1 MKKLLLLLLCVPLI
15 FSCGE
20 REQRKSWLE
29 QWGYKGKMKSAEYTT
44 YYASIKLGEISKESV
59 ILEPFESIDEWI
71 LPYAKTQYNI
81 YGDIKKRV
89 WYADQEK
96 EIGGKRLYVYN
107 NNELNYIKE
116 EGKKIKAIND
126 PRGYLI
132 KLDFSELGYVDGTS
146 FTINDNGYITE
157 ISFGDQI
164 QKHQYDINGN
174 WIQCDI
180 YHSNTSELI
189 RRTKLSYDQNKREEA
204 LTYNSDGNLFQRHQ
218 YGKYDKEN
226 NFTEIIIFDSKNNPL
241 FIIDYTRKYYE

>member
-20 REQRKSWLE
+20 KNQRKSWLE

-44 YYASIKLGEISKESV
+44 YYATMKFGEITKGSV
-59 ILEPFESIDEWI
+59 ISKPFEGIDEWI
-71 LPYAKTQYNI
+71 FPYSKTQYNI
-81 YGDIKKRV
+81 YGDVEKRV

-96 EIGGKRLYVYN
+96 EIRGKRLYVYN

-126 PRGYLI
+126 QLGYLI
-132 KLDFSELGYVDGTS
+132 KLDFTEFGPGDGTS
-146 FTINDNGYITE
+146 FIINDNGYIIE
-157 ISFGDQI
+157 ANYADQV
-164 QKHQYDINGN
+164 QKHKYDINGN

-180 YHSNTSELI
+180 SHSNTSELI

-204 LTYNSDGNLFQRHQ
+204 LIYNYDGNLFQRHQ

-226 NFTEIIIFDSKNNPL
+226 NFTEIIIFDSKDNPL
-241 FIIDYTRKYYE
+241 FIIDYTRKYY